1 MSRLIRVFEADADA
15 ETGQLIS
22 EIRDTGEVADKAVWD
37 AHADTE
43 GKVFLTYDHW
53 IEDETG
59 WQTGETETRAVV
71 LNMIPAEEQ
80 EQD

>member
-1 MSRLIRVFEADADA
+1 MSRFIRVFEADADA

-22 EIRDTGEVADKAVWD
+22 EPEDTGRVVIEDFWGVQQ
-37 AHADTE
+37 DTDR
-43 GKVFLTYDHW
+43 KVFMTYDHW

-59 WQTGETETRAVV
+59 WQTGEIETRAIV

>member
-22 EIRDTGEVADKAVWD
+22 EPEDTGGVTDKAVWD
-37 AHADTE
+37 AQQDSD
-43 GKVFLTYDHW
+43 GKVFMTYDHW

-59 WQTGETETRAVV
+59 WQTGEVETRAVV